1 MPGKGFLRRRWLS
14 KDVKEVREHATQAWK
29 KRVGREQDAQRPET
43 DVCMGC
49 NGSRERQAAAGDEPR
64 NYRGQ

>member
-1 MPGKGFLRRRWLS
+1 M
-14 KDVKEVREHATQAWK
+14 KEVREHATQAWK
-29 KRVGREQDAQRPET
+29 KRVGREQDAQRPEA